1 MYEGLIYNIGSKMVG
16 YLGGGN
22 NLLDMV
28 KYWFWYDWIMLGVR
42 ILVSVSIVVITLD
55 FQNSLTLPLWIIIFW
70 EVVAF
75 SIPWVALLFNYKYY
89 LSTEILLYGGL
100 CIYLTSLFPE
110 ANKTFL
116 ISVFLI
122 AANSKHLSYYWT
134 APTTVFITTGILYA
148 VAPSNSY
155 WIMVTYY
162 GLAYVM
168 GFAFH
173 LLIVNH
179 KQNEAIR
186 KQNAVLEQYMSQIER
201 ITLAEERNR
210 LSNELH
216 DTVGHAYTSIIMGM
230 ETLRTEL
237 ATEMGIQRLDSLLE
251 MGRKSIEDV
260 RGYLHQ
266 MDSPCQSPSLIQSL
280 QNLGAEFQEHAQVN
294 VSFRTFGEEYQLSRQ
309 AKITFIRCLQE
320 SLTNAVRHGQGTE
333 IIVSLQF
340 EQQYTRL
347 EVQDNGKGNVE
358 WQEGFGMNAMKERA
372 MNLQGHLSVYTKPE
386 EGMLVTCTI
395 PRQTE
400 IKNGLIRLLIV
411 DDQPF
416 VRESLRTL
424 LDRYEDL
431 NVVGLAED
439 GNQAIDLCGRL
450 QPHVILMDLDMQ
462 HMDGIEATK
471 KIKQQWPHIRVL
483 IFTTFQDTE
492 QAVESLRNG
501 ADGFLLKSIET
512 LELANTIRLIHK
524 GGTLIDQGMSH
535 KIFEK
540 FDEKKETPQSKA
552 TAYELT
558 AREIEILQLVAKGLR
573 YTTIAS
579 RLYLSNGT
587 VRNYASTAYTKLGV
601 SNKEEAVQKALEI
614 GIIE

>member
-1 MYEGLIYNIGSKMVG
+1 M
-16 YLGGGN
+16 
-22 NLLDMV
+22 LDMV
-28 KYWFWYDWIMLGVR
+28 KYWFWYDWIMFGIRLLG
-42 ILVSVSIVVITLD
+42 SVSIILATLN
-55 FQNSLTLPLWIIIFW
+55 FQDGLTLPLWIIILW

-75 SIPWVALLFNYKYY
+75 SIPWAALLFNYKYY
-89 LSTEILLYGGL
+89 LFTEILLYGGL

-110 ANKTFL
+110 AYTSFL
-116 ISVFLI
+116 ISVFFI

-134 APTTVFITTGILYA
+134 APTTVFIITGIFYA

-162 GLAYVM
+162 GLVYVM

-179 KQNEAIR
+179 KQNEAIC
-186 KQNAVLEQYMSQIER
+186 KQNVVLEQYMSQIER
-201 ITLAEERNR
+201 ITLAEERSR
-210 LSNELH
+210 LSSELH
-216 DTVGHAYTSIIMGM
+216 DTVGHAYTSIILGM

-237 ATEMGIQRLDSLLE
+237 VTEMGIQRLDSLLE

-266 MDSPCQSPSLIQSL
+266 MESPCQSLSLIQSL
-280 QNLGAEFQEHAQVN
+280 QNLGAEFQEYARVN
-294 VSFRTFGEEYQLSRQ
+294 VSFRAFGEEYQLSRQ
-309 AKITFIRCLQE
+309 ARIAFIRCLQE
-320 SLTNAVRHGQGTE
+320 SLTNAVRHGQGNE
-333 IIVSLQF
+333 IIVSLHF

-358 WQEGFGMNAMKERA
+358 WQEGFGINAMKERA
-372 MNLQGHLSVYTKPE
+372 MNLQGQLSVYTKPD

-395 PRQTE
+395 PRQTK
-400 IKNGLIRLLIV
+400 IKDGLIRLLIV

-416 VRESLRTL
+416 VRESLSTL
-424 LDRYEDL
+424 LDKYEDL

-439 GNQAIDLCGRL
+439 GVQAIDLCGRV
-450 QPHVILMDLDMQ
+450 QPHVVLMDLDMQ
-462 HMDGIEATK
+462 HMDGVEATK

-492 QAVESLRNG
+492 QALDSLRNG
-501 ADGFLLKSIET
+501 ADGFLLKSVET
-512 LELANTIRLIHK
+512 LELANTIRLIHR

-540 FDEKKETPQSKA
+540 FDEQNETPQSKA

-587 VRNYASTAYTKLGV
+587 VRNYASAAYIKLGV
-601 SNKEEAVQKALEI
+601 RNKEEAVLKALEI

>member
-1 MYEGLIYNIGSKMVG
+1 M
-16 YLGGGN
+16 
-22 NLLDMV
+22 LDMV

-42 ILVSVSIVVITLD
+42 LLASVSIILATLN
-55 FQNSLTLPLWIIIFW
+55 FQDGLTLPLWSIILW
-70 EVVAF
+70 EIIAF

-89 LSTEILLYGGL
+89 LFTEILLYGGL
-100 CIYLTSLFPE
+100 CIYLTSLFPG
-110 ANKTFL
+110 AYNTFL

-134 APTTVFITTGILYA
+134 APITVFITTGIFYA

-155 WIMVTYY
+155 WVMVTYY
-162 GLAYVM
+162 GFAYVM

-179 KQNEAIR
+179 KQNESIR

-210 LSNELH
+210 LSSELH

-309 AKITFIRCLQE
+309 AKITFVRCLQE

-400 IKNGLIRLLIV
+400 IKDGLIRLLIV

-439 GNQAIDLCGRL
+439 GNEAIDLCGRL

-462 HMDGIEATK
+462 HMDGVEATK

-492 QAVESLRNG
+492 QALESLRNG

-540 FDEKKETPQSKA
+540 FDEQKETPESKA
-552 TAYELT
+552 AAYELT

>member
-1 MYEGLIYNIGSKMVG
+1 MVG
-16 YLGGGN
+16 YLGGD

-28 KYWFWYDWIMLGVR
+28 KYWVWYDWIMLGVR

-155 WIMVTYY
+155 WILVTYY

-210 LSNELH
+210 LSSELH

-439 GNQAIDLCGRL
+439 GNEAIDLCGRL

-540 FDEKKETPQSKA
+540 FDEQKETPQSKA

>member
-1 MYEGLIYNIGSKMVG
+1 M
-16 YLGGGN
+16 
-22 NLLDMV
+22 LDMV
-28 KYWFWYDWIMLGVR
+28 KYWVWYDWIMLGVR

-89 LSTEILLYGGL
+89 LFTEILLYGGL

-155 WIMVTYY
+155 WILVTYY

-294 VSFRTFGEEYQLSRQ
+294 VSFRAYGEEYELSRQ
-309 AKITFIRCLQE
+309 AKIAFIRCLQE

-372 MNLQGHLSVYTKPE
+372 MNLQGQLSVYTKPE

-400 IKNGLIRLLIV
+400 IKDGLIRLLIV

-439 GNQAIDLCGRL
+439 GNEAIDLCGRL

>member
-1 MYEGLIYNIGSKMVG
+1 M
-16 YLGGGN
+16 
-22 NLLDMV
+22 LDMV
-28 KYWFWYDWIMLGVR
+28 KYWFWYDWIMLGIR
-42 ILVSVSIVVITLD
+42 LLTSVSIILATLS
-55 FQNSLTLPLWIIIFW
+55 FQDGLTLPLWIIILW
-70 EVVAF
+70 EIIAF

-89 LSTEILLYGGL
+89 LFTEILLYGGQ

-110 ANKTFL
+110 AYNIFL

-122 AANSKHLSYYWT
+122 AVNSKHLSYYWT
-134 APTTVFITTGILYA
+134 APTTVFITTGIFYA

-155 WIMVTYY
+155 WAMVTYY
-162 GLAYVM
+162 GFAYVM

-173 LLIVNH
+173 LLIANH

-210 LSNELH
+210 LSSELH

-294 VSFRTFGEEYQLSRQ
+294 VSFRTFGEEYELSRQ
-309 AKITFIRCLQE
+309 AKIAFIRCLQE

-333 IIVSLQF
+333 ITVSLQF

-372 MNLQGHLSVYTKPE
+372 MNLQGQLSVYTKPD

-400 IKNGLIRLLIV
+400 IKDGLIRLLIV

-462 HMDGIEATK
+462 YMDGVEATK
-471 KIKQQWPHIRVL
+471 KIKQQWPHIRIL

-492 QAVESLRNG
+492 QALESLRNG

-512 LELANTIRLIHK
+512 LELANTIRLIHQ

-540 FDEKKETPQSKA
+540 FDEQKETPQSKA

-601 SNKEEAVQKALEI
+601 RNKEEAVQKALEI

>member
-1 MYEGLIYNIGSKMVG
+1 M
-16 YLGGGN
+16 
-22 NLLDMV
+22 LDMV

-42 ILVSVSIVVITLD
+42 LLASVSIILATLN
-55 FQNSLTLPLWIIIFW
+55 FQDGLTLPLWSIILW
-70 EVVAF
+70 EIIAF

-89 LSTEILLYGGL
+89 LFTEILLYGGL
-100 CIYLTSLFPE
+100 CIYLTSLFPG
-110 ANKTFL
+110 AYNTFL

-134 APTTVFITTGILYA
+134 APITVFITTGIFYA
-148 VAPSNSY
+148 VAASNSY
-155 WIMVTYY
+155 WVMVTYY
-162 GLAYVM
+162 GFAYVM

-179 KQNEAIR
+179 KQNESIR

-210 LSNELH
+210 LSSELH

-237 ATEMGIQRLDSLLE
+237 STEMGIQRLDSLLE

-309 AKITFIRCLQE
+309 AKIAFIRCLQE

-340 EQQYTRL
+340 DEQYTRL

-372 MNLQGHLSVYTKPE
+372 MNLQGQLSVYTKPE

-400 IKNGLIRLLIV
+400 IKDGLIRLLIV

-439 GNQAIDLCGRL
+439 GNEAIDLCGRL

-462 HMDGIEATK
+462 HMDGVEATK

-540 FDEKKETPQSKA
+540 FDEQKETPQSKA
-552 TAYELT
+552 AAYELT

>member
-1 MYEGLIYNIGSKMVG
+1 M
-16 YLGGGN
+16 
-22 NLLDMV
+22 LDIV

-42 ILVSVSIVVITLD
+42 ILISVSIAITTFD
-55 FQNSLTLPLWIIIFW
+55 FQDSITLPLWIIILW
-70 EVVAF
+70 EIIAF
-75 SIPWVALLFNYKYY
+75 SVPWVALLFNYKYY
-89 LSTEILLYGGL
+89 LFTDILLYGGL

-110 ANKTFL
+110 AYNTFL

-134 APTTVFITTGILYA
+134 APITVFITTGIFYA
-148 VAPSNSY
+148 LAPSNNY

-210 LSNELH
+210 LSSELH

-266 MDSPCQSPSLIQSL
+266 MDSRCQSPSLIQSL

-309 AKITFIRCLQE
+309 AKITFVRCLQE

-439 GNQAIDLCGRL
+439 GNEAIDLCGRL

-471 KIKQQWPHIRVL
+471 KIKQQWSHIRVL

-540 FDEKKETPQSKA
+540 FDEQKETPQSKA
-552 TAYELT
+552 AVYELT

-601 SNKEEAVQKALEI
+601 CNKEEAVQKALEI

>member
-1 MYEGLIYNIGSKMVG
+1 M
-16 YLGGGN
+16 
-22 NLLDMV
+22 LDMV

-42 ILVSVSIVVITLD
+42 LLASVSIILATLN
-55 FQNSLTLPLWIIIFW
+55 FQDGLTLPLWIIILW
-70 EVVAF
+70 EIIAF
-75 SIPWVALLFNYKYY
+75 SVPWVALLFNYKYY
-89 LSTEILLYGGL
+89 LFTEILLYGGL
-100 CIYLTSLFPE
+100 CIYLTSLFPG
-110 ANKTFL
+110 AYNTFL

-134 APTTVFITTGILYA
+134 APITVFITTGIFYA
-148 VAPSNSY
+148 VSPSNSY

-162 GLAYVM
+162 GFAYVM

-179 KQNEAIR
+179 KQNESIR

-210 LSNELH
+210 LSSELH

-266 MDSPCQSPSLIQSL
+266 MESPCQSPSLIQSL

-294 VSFRTFGEEYQLSRQ
+294 VSFRTYGEEYELSRQ
-309 AKITFIRCLQE
+309 AKIAFIRCLQE

-372 MNLQGHLSVYTKPE
+372 MNLQGQLSVYTKPD

-400 IKNGLIRLLIV
+400 IKDGLIRLLIV

-439 GNQAIDLCGRL
+439 GNEAIDLCGRL

-462 HMDGIEATK
+462 HMDGVEATK
-471 KIKQQWPHIRVL
+471 KIKQQWPHIRIL

-492 QAVESLRNG
+492 QALESLRNG

-540 FDEKKETPQSKA
+540 FDAPKETPQSKA

-601 SNKEEAVQKALEI
+601 RNKEEAVQKALEI

>member
-1 MYEGLIYNIGSKMVG
+1 M
-16 YLGGGN
+16 
-22 NLLDMV
+22 LDMV

-42 ILVSVSIVVITLD
+42 ILISVSIAITTFD
-55 FQNSLTLPLWIIIFW
+55 FQASLTLPLWIIIFW

-89 LSTEILLYGGL
+89 LFTEILLYGGL
-100 CIYLTSLFPE
+100 CIYLTSLFPG
-110 ANKTFL
+110 ANVTFL

-122 AANSKHLSYYWT
+122 AANSQHFSYYWT

-210 LSNELH
+210 LSSELH

-251 MGRKSIEDV
+251 MGRKSIEEV

-294 VSFRTFGEEYQLSRQ
+294 VSFRIFGEEYQLSRQ
-309 AKITFIRCLQE
+309 AKIAFIRCLQE

-400 IKNGLIRLLIV
+400 IKDGLIRLLIV

-450 QPHVILMDLDMQ
+450 HPHVILMDLDMQ
-462 HMDGIEATK
+462 HMDGVEATK

-492 QAVESLRNG
+492 QALESLRNG
-501 ADGFLLKSIET
+501 ADGFLLKSIVT

-540 FDEKKETPQSKA
+540 FDEQKETPQSKA

-601 SNKEEAVQKALEI
+601 RNKEEAVQKALEI

>member
-1 MYEGLIYNIGSKMVG
+1 M
-16 YLGGGN
+16 
-22 NLLDMV
+22 LDMV

-42 ILVSVSIVVITLD
+42 ILVSVSIVLITLD
-55 FQNSLTLPLWIIIFW
+55 FQDGLTLPLWIIIFW

-89 LSTEILLYGGL
+89 LFTEILLYGGL

-155 WIMVTYY
+155 WILVTYY

-210 LSNELH
+210 LSSELH

-266 MDSPCQSPSLIQSL
+266 MDSPCQSSSLIQSL

-294 VSFRTFGEEYQLSRQ
+294 VSFRTFGEEYQLSQQ
-309 AKITFIRCLQE
+309 AKIAFIRCLQE

-372 MNLQGHLSVYTKPE
+372 MNLQGQLSVYTKPE

-400 IKNGLIRLLIV
+400 IKDGLIRLLIV

-462 HMDGIEATK
+462 HMDGVEATK

-492 QAVESLRNG
+492 QALESFRNG

-540 FDEKKETPQSKA
+540 FDEQKETPQSKA

-601 SNKEEAVQKALEI
+601 NNKEEAVQKALEI
-614 GIIE
+614 GIIRPLR

>member
-1 MYEGLIYNIGSKMVG
+1 
-16 YLGGGN
+16 
-22 NLLDMV
+22 MV
-28 KYWFWYDWIMLGVR
+28 KYWFWYDWIMLGIR
-42 ILVSVSIVVITLD
+42 LLVSVSTLLATLN
-55 FQNSLTLPLWIIIFW
+55 FQDGLTLPLWIIIIW
-70 EVVAF
+70 EIIAF

-89 LSTEILLYGGL
+89 LFTEILLYGGL
-100 CIYLTSLFPE
+100 CIFLTSLFPE
-110 ANKTFL
+110 AYNIFL

-134 APTTVFITTGILYA
+134 APTTVFITTGIFYA

-155 WIMVTYY
+155 WVMVTYY
-162 GLAYVM
+162 GFAYVM

-210 LSNELH
+210 LSGELH

-309 AKITFIRCLQE
+309 AKIAFVRCLQE

-372 MNLQGHLSVYTKPE
+372 MNLQGQLSVYTKPE

-400 IKNGLIRLLIV
+400 IKDGLIRLLIV

-462 HMDGIEATK
+462 HMDGVEATK

-492 QAVESLRNG
+492 QALESLRNG

-540 FDEKKETPQSKA
+540 FDEQIETPQSKA

-601 SNKEEAVQKALEI
+601 RNKEEAVQKALEI

>member
-1 MYEGLIYNIGSKMVG
+1 
-16 YLGGGN
+16 
-22 NLLDMV
+22 MV
-28 KYWFWYDWIMLGVR
+28 KYWFWYDWIMLGIR
-42 ILVSVSIVVITLD
+42 LLVSVSTILATLN
-55 FQNSLTLPLWIIIFW
+55 FQDGLTLPLWIIILW
-70 EVVAF
+70 EIIAF

-89 LSTEILLYGGL
+89 LFTEILLYGGL

-110 ANKTFL
+110 AYNIFL

-122 AANSKHLSYYWT
+122 AANSRHLSYYWT
-134 APTTVFITTGILYA
+134 APTTVFVITGIFYA

-162 GLAYVM
+162 GFAYVM

-173 LLIVNH
+173 LLIINH
-179 KQNEAIR
+179 KQNEVIR

-210 LSNELH
+210 LSSELH

-230 ETLRTEL
+230 ETLRTDL
-237 ATEMGIQRLDSLLE
+237 ATEMGVQRLDSLLE

-266 MDSPCQSPSLIQSL
+266 MDPQCQSPSLIQSL
-280 QNLGAEFQEHAQVN
+280 QNLGAEFQEHAQVD
-294 VSFRTFGEEYQLSRQ
+294 VSFRTFGDEYQLSRQ
-309 AKITFIRCLQE
+309 AKIAFIRCLQE

-347 EVQDNGKGNVE
+347 EVQDNGRGNVE
-358 WQEGFGMNAMKERA
+358 WQEGFGMNTMKERA
-372 MNLQGHLSVYTKPE
+372 MNLQGQLSVYTKPE

-400 IKNGLIRLLIV
+400 IKDGLIRLLIV

-416 VRESLRTL
+416 VRESLSTL
-424 LDRYEDL
+424 LDRYEDI

-439 GNQAIDLCGRL
+439 GDQAIDLCGRL
-450 QPHVILMDLDMQ
+450 QPHVVLMDLDMQ
-462 HMDGIEATK
+462 QMDGVEATK

-483 IFTTFQDTE
+483 IFTTFQDTK
-492 QAVESLRNG
+492 QALDSLRNG

-512 LELANTIRLIHK
+512 LELANTIRLIHS

-535 KIFEK
+535 KIFEQ
-540 FDEKKETPQSKA
+540 FDEQNETPQSKA

-573 YTTIAS
+573 YNTIAS

-587 VRNYASTAYTKLGV
+587 VRNYASSAYTKLGV
-601 SNKEEAVQKALEI
+601 RNKEEAVQKALEI

>member
-1 MYEGLIYNIGSKMVG
+1 
-16 YLGGGN
+16 
-22 NLLDMV
+22 MV

-42 ILVSVSIVVITLD
+42 ILVSVSIAITTFD
-55 FQNSLTLPLWIIIFW
+55 FQDSLTLPLWIVIFW

-89 LSTEILLYGGL
+89 LFTEILLYGGL

-110 ANKTFL
+110 ANVTFL
-116 ISVFLI
+116 ISAFLI

-155 WIMVTYY
+155 WILVTYY

-210 LSNELH
+210 LSSELH

-230 ETLRTEL
+230 ETLRTEI

-266 MDSPCQSPSLIQSL
+266 MESPCQSPSLIQSL

-294 VSFRTFGEEYQLSRQ
+294 VSFRTFGEEYELSRQ
-309 AKITFIRCLQE
+309 AKIAFIRCLQE

-358 WQEGFGMNAMKERA
+358 WQEGFGLNAMKERA
-372 MNLQGHLSVYTKPE
+372 MNLQGQLSVYTKPD

-400 IKNGLIRLLIV
+400 IKDGLIRLLIV

-439 GNQAIDLCGRL
+439 GNEAIDLCGRL

-462 HMDGIEATK
+462 HMDGVEATK
-471 KIKQQWPHIRVL
+471 KIKQQWPHIRIL

-492 QAVESLRNG
+492 QALESLRNG

-540 FDEKKETPQSKA
+540 FDEQKETPQSKA

-601 SNKEEAVQKALEI
+601 RNKEEAVQKALEI

>member
-1 MYEGLIYNIGSKMVG
+1 M
-16 YLGGGN
+16 
-22 NLLDMV
+22 LDMV

-42 ILVSVSIVVITLD
+42 ILVSVSIAITTLD
-55 FQNSLTLPLWIIIFW
+55 FQDSLTLPLWIIILW
-70 EVVAF
+70 EIIAF
-75 SIPWVALLFNYKYY
+75 SVPWVALLFNYKYY
-89 LSTEILLYGGL
+89 LFTEILLYGGL
-100 CIYLTSLFPE
+100 CIYLTSLFPG
-110 ANKTFL
+110 ANVTFL
-116 ISVFLI
+116 ISAFLI
-122 AANSKHLSYYWT
+122 AANSQHLSYYWT
-134 APTTVFITTGILYA
+134 APTTVFITTGIFYA

-210 LSNELH
+210 LSSELH

-266 MDSPCQSPSLIQSL
+266 MDSPCQSSSLIQSL

-309 AKITFIRCLQE
+309 AKITFVRCLQE

-340 EQQYTRL
+340 DEQYTRL

-400 IKNGLIRLLIV
+400 IKDGLIRLLIV

-431 NVVGLAED
+431 HVVGLAED

-492 QAVESLRNG
+492 QALESLRNG

-540 FDEKKETPQSKA
+540 FDEPKETPQSKA

-579 RLYLSNGT
+579 RLYLSSGT

-601 SNKEEAVQKALEI
+601 RNKEEAVQKALEI

>member
-1 MYEGLIYNIGSKMVG
+1 M
-16 YLGGGN
+16 
-22 NLLDMV
+22 LDMV
-28 KYWFWYDWIMLGVR
+28 KYWVWYDWIMLGVR
-42 ILVSVSIVVITLD
+42 ILVSVSIAITTFD
-55 FQNSLTLPLWIIIFW
+55 FQASLTLPLWIIIFW

-89 LSTEILLYGGL
+89 LFTEILLYGGL
-100 CIYLTSLFPE
+100 CIYLTSLFPG
-110 ANKTFL
+110 ANVTFL

-122 AANSKHLSYYWT
+122 AANSQHFSYYWT

-210 LSNELH
+210 LSSELH

-237 ATEMGIQRLDSLLE
+237 ATEIGIQRLDSLLE

-294 VSFRTFGEEYQLSRQ
+294 VSFRIFGEEYQLSRQ
-309 AKITFIRCLQE
+309 AKIAFIRCLQE

-400 IKNGLIRLLIV
+400 IKDGLIRLLIV

-462 HMDGIEATK
+462 HMDGVEATK

-492 QAVESLRNG
+492 QALESLRNG

-540 FDEKKETPQSKA
+540 FDEQKETPQSKA

-601 SNKEEAVQKALEI
+601 RNKEEAVQKALEI

>member
-1 MYEGLIYNIGSKMVG
+1 
-16 YLGGGN
+16 
-22 NLLDMV
+22 MV

-42 ILVSVSIVVITLD
+42 LLASVSIILATLN
-55 FQNSLTLPLWIIIFW
+55 FQDGLTLPLWIIILW
-70 EVVAF
+70 EIIAF
-75 SIPWVALLFNYKYY
+75 SVPWVALLFNYKYY
-89 LSTEILLYGGL
+89 LFTEILLYGGL
-100 CIYLTSLFPE
+100 CIYLTSLFPG
-110 ANKTFL
+110 AYNTFL

-134 APTTVFITTGILYA
+134 APITVFATTGIFYA
-148 VAPSNSY
+148 VSPSNSY

-162 GLAYVM
+162 GFAYVM

-179 KQNEAIR
+179 KQNESIR

-210 LSNELH
+210 LSSELH

-266 MDSPCQSPSLIQSL
+266 MESPCQSPSLIQSL

-294 VSFRTFGEEYQLSRQ
+294 VSFRAYGEEYELSRQ
-309 AKITFIRCLQE
+309 AKIAFIRCLQE

-358 WQEGFGMNAMKERA
+358 WQEGFGLNAMKERA
-372 MNLQGHLSVYTKPE
+372 MNLQGQLSVYTKPD

-400 IKNGLIRLLIV
+400 IKDGLIRLLIV

-439 GNQAIDLCGRL
+439 GNEAIDLCGRL

-462 HMDGIEATK
+462 HMDGVEATK
-471 KIKQQWPHIRVL
+471 KIKQQWPHIRIL

-492 QAVESLRNG
+492 QALESLRNG

-540 FDEKKETPQSKA
+540 FDAQKETPQSKA

-601 SNKEEAVQKALEI
+601 RNKEEAVQKALEI

>member
-1 MYEGLIYNIGSKMVG
+1 
-16 YLGGGN
+16 
-22 NLLDMV
+22 
-28 KYWFWYDWIMLGVR
+28 MLGVR
-42 ILVSVSIVVITLD
+42 ILISVSIAITTFD
-55 FQNSLTLPLWIIIFW
+55 FQDSITLPLWIIILW
-70 EVVAF
+70 EIIAF
-75 SIPWVALLFNYKYY
+75 SVPWVALLFNYKYY
-89 LSTEILLYGGL
+89 LFTDILLYGGL

-110 ANKTFL
+110 AYNTFL

-134 APTTVFITTGILYA
+134 APITVFITTGIFYA
-148 VAPSNSY
+148 LAPSNNY

-210 LSNELH
+210 LSSELH

-309 AKITFIRCLQE
+309 AKITFVRCLQE

-439 GNQAIDLCGRL
+439 GNEAIDLCGRL
-450 QPHVILMDLDMQ
+450 HPHVILMDLDMQ

-540 FDEKKETPQSKA
+540 FDEQKETPQSKA
-552 TAYELT
+552 AVYELT

-601 SNKEEAVQKALEI
+601 CNKEEAVQKALEI

>member
-1 MYEGLIYNIGSKMVG
+1 
-16 YLGGGN
+16 
-22 NLLDMV
+22 MV

-42 ILVSVSIVVITLD
+42 ILVSVSIAITTFD
-55 FQNSLTLPLWIIIFW
+55 FQASLTLPLWIIIFW

-89 LSTEILLYGGL
+89 LFTEILLYGGL
-100 CIYLTSLFPE
+100 CIYLTSLFPG
-110 ANKTFL
+110 ANVTFL

-122 AANSKHLSYYWT
+122 AANSQHFSYYWT

-186 KQNAVLEQYMSQIER
+186 KQNTVLEQYMSQIER

-210 LSNELH
+210 LSSELH

-237 ATEMGIQRLDSLLE
+237 ATEIGIQRLDSLLE

-294 VSFRTFGEEYQLSRQ
+294 VSFRIFGEEYQLSRQ
-309 AKITFIRCLQE
+309 AKIAFIRCLQE

-400 IKNGLIRLLIV
+400 IKDGLIRLLIV

-462 HMDGIEATK
+462 HMDGVEATK

-492 QAVESLRNG
+492 QALESLRNG

-540 FDEKKETPQSKA
+540 FDEQKETPQSKA

-579 RLYLSNGT
+579 RLYLSSGT

-601 SNKEEAVQKALEI
+601 RNKEEAVQKALEI

>member
-1 MYEGLIYNIGSKMVG
+1 
-16 YLGGGN
+16 
-22 NLLDMV
+22 MV

-42 ILVSVSIVVITLD
+42 LLASVSIILATLN
-55 FQNSLTLPLWIIIFW
+55 FQDGLTLPLWSIILW
-70 EVVAF
+70 EIIAF

-89 LSTEILLYGGL
+89 LFTEILLYGGL
-100 CIYLTSLFPE
+100 CIYLTSLFPG
-110 ANKTFL
+110 AYNTFL

-134 APTTVFITTGILYA
+134 APITVFITTGIFYA
-148 VAPSNSY
+148 VAASNSY
-155 WIMVTYY
+155 WVMVTYY
-162 GLAYVM
+162 GFAYVM

-179 KQNEAIR
+179 KQNESIR

-210 LSNELH
+210 LSSELH

-237 ATEMGIQRLDSLLE
+237 STEMGIQRLDSLLE

-280 QNLGAEFQEHAQVN
+280 QNLGAEFQEHTQVN

-309 AKITFIRCLQE
+309 AKIAFIRCLQE

-340 EQQYTRL
+340 DEQYTRL

-372 MNLQGHLSVYTKPE
+372 MNLQGQLSVYTKPE

-400 IKNGLIRLLIV
+400 IKDGLIRLLIV

-439 GNQAIDLCGRL
+439 GNEAIDLCGRL
-450 QPHVILMDLDMQ
+450 QPHVILMDLGMQ
-462 HMDGIEATK
+462 HMDGVEATK

-540 FDEKKETPQSKA
+540 FDEQKETPQSKA

>member
-1 MYEGLIYNIGSKMVG
+1 
-16 YLGGGN
+16 
-22 NLLDMV
+22 MV
-28 KYWFWYDWIMLGVR
+28 KYWFWYDWIMLGIR
-42 ILVSVSIVVITLD
+42 LLVSVSTILATLN
-55 FQNSLTLPLWIIIFW
+55 FQDGLTLPLWIIILW
-70 EVVAF
+70 EIIAF

-89 LSTEILLYGGL
+89 LFTEILLYGGL

-110 ANKTFL
+110 AYNIFL

-122 AANSKHLSYYWT
+122 AANSRHLSYYWT
-134 APTTVFITTGILYA
+134 APTTVFVITGIFYA

-162 GLAYVM
+162 GFAYVM

-173 LLIVNH
+173 LLIINH
-179 KQNEAIR
+179 KQNEVIR

-210 LSNELH
+210 LSSELH

-230 ETLRTEL
+230 ETLRTDL
-237 ATEMGIQRLDSLLE
+237 ATEMGVQRLDSLLE

-266 MDSPCQSPSLIQSL
+266 MDPQCQSPSLIQSL
-280 QNLGAEFQEHAQVN
+280 QNLGAEFQEHAQVD

-309 AKITFIRCLQE
+309 AKIAFIRCLQE

-347 EVQDNGKGNVE
+347 EVQDNGRGNVE
-358 WQEGFGMNAMKERA
+358 WQEGFGMNTMKERA
-372 MNLQGHLSVYTKPE
+372 MNLQGQLSVYTKPE

-400 IKNGLIRLLIV
+400 IKDGLIRLLIV

-416 VRESLRTL
+416 VRESLSTL
-424 LDRYEDL
+424 LDRYEDI

-439 GNQAIDLCGRL
+439 GDQAIDLCGRL
-450 QPHVILMDLDMQ
+450 QPHVVLMDLDMQ
-462 HMDGIEATK
+462 QMDGVEATK

-483 IFTTFQDTE
+483 IFTTFQDTK
-492 QAVESLRNG
+492 QALDSLRNG

-512 LELANTIRLIHK
+512 LELANTIRLIHS

-535 KIFEK
+535 KIFEQ
-540 FDEKKETPQSKA
+540 FDEQNETPQSKA

-573 YTTIAS
+573 YNTIAS

-587 VRNYASTAYTKLGV
+587 VRNYASSAYTKLGV
-601 SNKEEAVQKALEI
+601 RNKEEAVQKALEI

>member
-1 MYEGLIYNIGSKMVG
+1 M
-16 YLGGGN
+16 
-22 NLLDMV
+22 LDMV

-42 ILVSVSIVVITLD
+42 ILVSVSIAITTLD
-55 FQNSLTLPLWIIIFW
+55 FQDSLTLPIWIIILW
-70 EVVAF
+70 EIIAF
-75 SIPWVALLFNYKYY
+75 SVPWVALLFNYKYY
-89 LSTEILLYGGL
+89 LFTEILLYGGL
-100 CIYLTSLFPE
+100 CIYLTSLFPG
-110 ANKTFL
+110 ANVTFL

-122 AANSKHLSYYWT
+122 AANSQHLSYYWT
-134 APTTVFITTGILYA
+134 APTTVFITTGIFYA

-155 WIMVTYY
+155 WIMVTNY

-210 LSNELH
+210 LSSELH

-237 ATEMGIQRLDSLLE
+237 ATETGIQRLDSLLE

-280 QNLGAEFQEHAQVN
+280 QNLGAKFQEHAQVN
-294 VSFRTFGEEYQLSRQ
+294 VSFRAYGEEYELSRQ
-309 AKITFIRCLQE
+309 AKIAFIRCLQE

-333 IIVSLQF
+333 IIVTLQF

-372 MNLQGHLSVYTKPE
+372 MNLQGQLSVYTKPD

-395 PRQTE
+395 PQQTE
-400 IKNGLIRLLIV
+400 IKDGLIRLLIV

-431 NVVGLAED
+431 NVIGLAED
-439 GNQAIDLCGRL
+439 GNEAIDLCGRL

-462 HMDGIEATK
+462 HMDGVEATK
-471 KIKQQWPHIRVL
+471 KIKQQWPHIRIL

-492 QAVESLRNG
+492 QALESLRNG

-540 FDEKKETPQSKA
+540 FDEQKETPQSKA

-601 SNKEEAVQKALEI
+601 RNKEEAVQKALEI

>member
-1 MYEGLIYNIGSKMVG
+1 M
-16 YLGGGN
+16 
-22 NLLDMV
+22 LDMV
-28 KYWFWYDWIMLGVR
+28 KYWFWYDWIMLGIR
-42 ILVSVSIVVITLD
+42 LLTSVSIILATLS
-55 FQNSLTLPLWIIIFW
+55 FQDGLTLPLWIIILW
-70 EVVAF
+70 EIIAF

-89 LSTEILLYGGL
+89 LFTEILLYGGQ

-110 ANKTFL
+110 AYNIFL

-122 AANSKHLSYYWT
+122 AVNSKHLSYYWT
-134 APTTVFITTGILYA
+134 APTTVFITTGIFYA

-155 WIMVTYY
+155 WAMVTYY
-162 GLAYVM
+162 GFAYVM

-173 LLIVNH
+173 LLIANH

-210 LSNELH
+210 LSSELH

-309 AKITFIRCLQE
+309 TKIAFVRCLQE

-340 EQQYTRL
+340 DEQYTRL

-400 IKNGLIRLLIV
+400 IKDGLIRLLIV

-462 HMDGIEATK
+462 HMDGVEATK
-471 KIKQQWPHIRVL
+471 KIKQQWPHIRIL

-492 QAVESLRNG
+492 QALESLRNG

-540 FDEKKETPQSKA
+540 FDEQKETPQSKA

-601 SNKEEAVQKALEI
+601 RNKEEAVQKALEI

>member
-1 MYEGLIYNIGSKMVG
+1 
-16 YLGGGN
+16 
-22 NLLDMV
+22 MV
-28 KYWFWYDWIMLGVR
+28 KYWFWYDWIMLGIR
-42 ILVSVSIVVITLD
+42 LLVSVSTILATLN
-55 FQNSLTLPLWIIIFW
+55 FQDGLTLPLWIIILW
-70 EVVAF
+70 EIIAF

-89 LSTEILLYGGL
+89 LFTEILLYGGL

-110 ANKTFL
+110 AYNIFL

-134 APTTVFITTGILYA
+134 APTTVFVITGIFYA

-162 GLAYVM
+162 GFAYVM

-173 LLIVNH
+173 LLIINH
-179 KQNEAIR
+179 KQNEVIR

-210 LSNELH
+210 LSSELH

-230 ETLRTEL
+230 ETLRTDL
-237 ATEMGIQRLDSLLE
+237 ATEMGVQRLDSLLE

-266 MDSPCQSPSLIQSL
+266 MDPQCQSPSLIQSL
-280 QNLGAEFQEHAQVN
+280 QNLGAEFQEHAQVD
-294 VSFRTFGEEYQLSRQ
+294 VSFRTFGDEYQLSRQ
-309 AKITFIRCLQE
+309 AKIAFIRCLQE

-358 WQEGFGMNAMKERA
+358 WQEGFGMNTMKERA
-372 MNLQGHLSVYTKPE
+372 MNLQGQLSVYTKPE

-400 IKNGLIRLLIV
+400 IKDGLIRLLIV

-416 VRESLRTL
+416 VRESLSTL
-424 LDRYEDL
+424 LDRYEDI

-439 GNQAIDLCGRL
+439 GDQAIDLCGRL
-450 QPHVILMDLDMQ
+450 QPHVVLMDLDMQ
-462 HMDGIEATK
+462 QMDGVEATK

-483 IFTTFQDTE
+483 IFTTFQDTK
-492 QAVESLRNG
+492 QALDSLRNG

-512 LELANTIRLIHK
+512 LELANTIRLIHG

-535 KIFEK
+535 KIFEQ
-540 FDEKKETPQSKA
+540 FDEQNETPQSKA

-573 YTTIAS
+573 YNTIAS

-587 VRNYASTAYTKLGV
+587 VRNYASSAYTKLGV
-601 SNKEEAVQKALEI
+601 RNKEEAVQKALEI

>member
-1 MYEGLIYNIGSKMVG
+1 M
-16 YLGGGN
+16 
-22 NLLDMV
+22 LDMV

-42 ILVSVSIVVITLD
+42 LLASVSIILATLN
-55 FQNSLTLPLWIIIFW
+55 FQDGLTLPLWIIILW
-70 EVVAF
+70 EIIAF

-89 LSTEILLYGGL
+89 LFTEILLYGGI

-110 ANKTFL
+110 AYNTFL

-134 APTTVFITTGILYA
+134 APITVFITTGIFCA
-148 VAPSNSY
+148 IAPSNSY

-162 GLAYVM
+162 GFAYVM

-179 KQNEAIR
+179 KQNESIR

-210 LSNELH
+210 LSSELH

-266 MDSPCQSPSLIQSL
+266 MESPCQSPSLIQSL

-294 VSFRTFGEEYQLSRQ
+294 VSFRTYGEEYELSRQ
-309 AKITFIRCLQE
+309 TKIAFIRCLQE

-358 WQEGFGMNAMKERA
+358 WQEGFGMNTMKERA
-372 MNLQGHLSVYTKPE
+372 MNLQGQLSVYTKPD

-400 IKNGLIRLLIV
+400 IKDGLIRLLIV

-439 GNQAIDLCGRL
+439 GNEAIDLCGRL

-462 HMDGIEATK
+462 HMDGVEATK
-471 KIKQQWPHIRVL
+471 KIKQQWPHIRIL

-492 QAVESLRNG
+492 QALESLRNG

-540 FDEKKETPQSKA
+540 FDAPKETPQSKA

-601 SNKEEAVQKALEI
+601 RNKEEAVQKALEI

>member
-1 MYEGLIYNIGSKMVG
+1 
-16 YLGGGN
+16 
-22 NLLDMV
+22 MV
-28 KYWFWYDWIMLGVR
+28 KYWFWYDWIMLGIR
-42 ILVSVSIVVITLD
+42 LLTSVSIILATLS
-55 FQNSLTLPLWIIIFW
+55 FQDGLTLPLWIIILW
-70 EVVAF
+70 EIIAF

-89 LSTEILLYGGL
+89 LFAEILLYGGQ

-110 ANKTFL
+110 AYNIFL

-122 AANSKHLSYYWT
+122 AVNSKHLSYYWT
-134 APTTVFITTGILYA
+134 APTTVFITTGIFYA

-155 WIMVTYY
+155 WAMVTYY
-162 GLAYVM
+162 GFAYVM

-173 LLIVNH
+173 LLIANH

-210 LSNELH
+210 LSSELH

-294 VSFRTFGEEYQLSRQ
+294 VSFRTFGEEYELSRQ
-309 AKITFIRCLQE
+309 AKIAFIRCLQE

-333 IIVSLQF
+333 ITVSLQF

-372 MNLQGHLSVYTKPE
+372 MNLQGQLSVYTKPD

-400 IKNGLIRLLIV
+400 IKDGLIRLLIV

-462 HMDGIEATK
+462 HMDGVEATK
-471 KIKQQWPHIRVL
+471 KIKQQWPHIRIL

-492 QAVESLRNG
+492 QALESLRNG

-540 FDEKKETPQSKA
+540 FDEQKETPQSKA

-601 SNKEEAVQKALEI
+601 RNKEEAVQKALEI

>member
-1 MYEGLIYNIGSKMVG
+1 M
-16 YLGGGN
+16 
-22 NLLDMV
+22 LDMV
-28 KYWFWYDWIMLGVR
+28 KYWFWYDWIMLGIR
-42 ILVSVSIVVITLD
+42 LLTSVSIILATLN
-55 FQNSLTLPLWIIIFW
+55 FQDGLTLPLWIIILW
-70 EVVAF
+70 EIIAF
-75 SIPWVALLFNYKYY
+75 SVPWVALLFNYKYY
-89 LSTEILLYGGL
+89 LFTEILLYGGQ

-110 ANKTFL
+110 AYNIFL

-134 APTTVFITTGILYA
+134 APITVFITTGIFYA

-155 WIMVTYY
+155 WVMVTYY
-162 GLAYVM
+162 GFAYVM

-179 KQNEAIR
+179 KQNESIR

-210 LSNELH
+210 LSSELH

-294 VSFRTFGEEYQLSRQ
+294 VSFRAYGEEYELSRQ
-309 AKITFIRCLQE
+309 AKIAFIRCLQE

-372 MNLQGHLSVYTKPE
+372 MNLQGQLSVYTKPE

-400 IKNGLIRLLIV
+400 IKDGLIRLLIV

-439 GNQAIDLCGRL
+439 GNEAIDLCGRL

-462 HMDGIEATK
+462 HMDGVEATK

-492 QAVESLRNG
+492 QALESLRNG

-540 FDEKKETPQSKA
+540 FDEQKETPQSKA
-552 TAYELT
+552 AAYELT

-601 SNKEEAVQKALEI
+601 RNKEEAVQRALEI

>member
-1 MYEGLIYNIGSKMVG
+1 M
-16 YLGGGN
+16 
-22 NLLDMV
+22 LDMV

-42 ILVSVSIVVITLD
+42 LLASVSIILATLN
-55 FQNSLTLPLWIIIFW
+55 FQDGLTLPLWIIILW
-70 EVVAF
+70 EIIAF

-89 LSTEILLYGGL
+89 LFTEILLYGGI

-110 ANKTFL
+110 AYNTFL

-134 APTTVFITTGILYA
+134 APITVFITTGIFYA
-148 VAPSNSY
+148 IAPSNSY

-162 GLAYVM
+162 GFAYVM

-179 KQNEAIR
+179 KQNESIR

-210 LSNELH
+210 LSSELH

-266 MDSPCQSPSLIQSL
+266 MESPCQSPSLIQSL

-294 VSFRTFGEEYQLSRQ
+294 VSFRTYGEEYELSRQ
-309 AKITFIRCLQE
+309 TKIAFIRCLQE

-358 WQEGFGMNAMKERA
+358 WQEGFGMNTMKERA
-372 MNLQGHLSVYTKPE
+372 MNLQGQLSVYTKPD

-400 IKNGLIRLLIV
+400 IKDGLIRLLIV

-439 GNQAIDLCGRL
+439 GNEAIDLCGRL

-462 HMDGIEATK
+462 HMDGVEATK
-471 KIKQQWPHIRVL
+471 KIKQQWPHIRIL

-492 QAVESLRNG
+492 QALESLRNG

-540 FDEKKETPQSKA
+540 FDAPKETPQSKA

-601 SNKEEAVQKALEI
+601 RNKEEAVQKALEI

>member
-1 MYEGLIYNIGSKMVG
+1 M
-16 YLGGGN
+16 
-22 NLLDMV
+22 LDMV

-42 ILVSVSIVVITLD
+42 ILVSVSIAITTLD
-55 FQNSLTLPLWIIIFW
+55 FQDSLTLPIWIIILW
-70 EVVAF
+70 EIIAF
-75 SIPWVALLFNYKYY
+75 SVPWVALLFNYKYY
-89 LSTEILLYGGL
+89 LFTEILLYGGL
-100 CIYLTSLFPE
+100 CIYLTSLFPG
-110 ANKTFL
+110 ANVTFL

-122 AANSKHLSYYWT
+122 AANSQHLSYYWT
-134 APTTVFITTGILYA
+134 APTTVFITTGIFYA

-155 WIMVTYY
+155 WIMVTNY

-210 LSNELH
+210 LSSELH

-266 MDSPCQSPSLIQSL
+266 MDSSCQSSSLIQSL

-309 AKITFIRCLQE
+309 AKIAFIRCLQE

-333 IIVSLQF
+333 IIVTLQF

-372 MNLQGHLSVYTKPE
+372 MNLQGQLSVYTKPD

-400 IKNGLIRLLIV
+400 IKDGLIRLLIV

-431 NVVGLAED
+431 NVIGLAED
-439 GNQAIDLCGRL
+439 GNEAIDLCGRL

-462 HMDGIEATK
+462 HMDGVEATK
-471 KIKQQWPHIRVL
+471 KIKQQWPHIRIL

-492 QAVESLRNG
+492 QALESLRNG

-540 FDEKKETPQSKA
+540 FDEQKETPQSKA

-601 SNKEEAVQKALEI
+601 RNKEEAVQKALEI

>member
-1 MYEGLIYNIGSKMVG
+1 
-16 YLGGGN
+16 
-22 NLLDMV
+22 
-28 KYWFWYDWIMLGVR
+28 
-42 ILVSVSIVVITLD
+42 
-55 FQNSLTLPLWIIIFW
+55 
-70 EVVAF
+70 
-75 SIPWVALLFNYKYY
+75 
-89 LSTEILLYGGL
+89 
-100 CIYLTSLFPE
+100 
-110 ANKTFL
+110 
-116 ISVFLI
+116 
-122 AANSKHLSYYWT
+122 
-134 APTTVFITTGILYA
+134 
-148 VAPSNSY
+148 
-155 WIMVTYY
+155 
-162 GLAYVM
+162 
-168 GFAFH
+168 
-173 LLIVNH
+173 
-179 KQNEAIR
+179 
-186 KQNAVLEQYMSQIER
+186 
-201 ITLAEERNR
+201 
-210 LSNELH
+210 
-216 DTVGHAYTSIIMGM
+216 
-230 ETLRTEL
+230 
-237 ATEMGIQRLDSLLE
+237 
-251 MGRKSIEDV
+251 IEDV

-573 YTTIAS
+573 YTNIAS

>member
-1 MYEGLIYNIGSKMVG
+1 MF
-16 YLGGGN
+16 
-22 NLLDMV
+22 DMV
-28 KYWFWYDWIMLGVR
+28 KYWFWYDWIMLGIR
-42 ILVSVSIVVITLD
+42 LLVSVSTILATLN
-55 FQNSLTLPLWIIIFW
+55 FQDGLTLPLWIIILW
-70 EVVAF
+70 EIIAF

-89 LSTEILLYGGL
+89 LFTEILLYGGI

-110 ANKTFL
+110 AYNIFL

-134 APTTVFITTGILYA
+134 APTSVFVITGIFYA

-162 GLAYVM
+162 GFAYVM

-173 LLIVNH
+173 LLIINH
-179 KQNEAIR
+179 KQNEVIR

-210 LSNELH
+210 LSSELH

-230 ETLRTEL
+230 ETLRTDL
-237 ATEMGIQRLDSLLE
+237 ATEMGVQRLDSLLE
-251 MGRKSIEDV
+251 MGHKSIEDV

-266 MDSPCQSPSLIQSL
+266 MDPQCQSPSLIQSL
-280 QNLGAEFQEHAQVN
+280 QNLGAEFQEHAQVD
-294 VSFRTFGEEYQLSRQ
+294 VSFRTFGDEYQLSRQ
-309 AKITFIRCLQE
+309 AKIAFIRCLQE

-358 WQEGFGMNAMKERA
+358 WQEGFGMNTMKERA
-372 MNLQGHLSVYTKPE
+372 MNLQGQLSVYTKPE

-400 IKNGLIRLLIV
+400 IKDGLIRLLIV

-416 VRESLRTL
+416 VRESLSTL
-424 LDRYEDL
+424 LDRYEDIH
-431 NVVGLAED
+431 VVGLAED
-439 GNQAIDLCGRL
+439 GDQAIDLCGRL
-450 QPHVILMDLDMQ
+450 QPHVVLMDLDMQ
-462 HMDGIEATK
+462 QMDGVEATK

-483 IFTTFQDTE
+483 IFTTFQDTK
-492 QAVESLRNG
+492 QALDSLRNG

-512 LELANTIRLIHK
+512 LELANTIRLIHG
-524 GGTLIDQGMSH
+524 GGTLIDQDMSH
-535 KIFEK
+535 KIFK
-540 FDEKKETPQSKA
+540 QFDEQNETPQSKA

-573 YTTIAS
+573 YNTIAS

-587 VRNYASTAYTKLGV
+587 VRNYASSAYTKLGV
-601 SNKEEAVQKALEI
+601 RNKEEAVQKALEI

>member
-1 MYEGLIYNIGSKMVG
+1 M
-16 YLGGGN
+16 
-22 NLLDMV
+22 LDMV

-42 ILVSVSIVVITLD
+42 LLASVSIILATLN
-55 FQNSLTLPLWIIIFW
+55 FQDGLTLPLWIIILW
-70 EVVAF
+70 EIIAF
-75 SIPWVALLFNYKYY
+75 SVPWVALLFNYKYY
-89 LSTEILLYGGL
+89 LFTEILLYGGL

-110 ANKTFL
+110 AYNTFL

-134 APTTVFITTGILYA
+134 APITVFITTGIFYA

-162 GLAYVM
+162 GFAYVM

-179 KQNEAIR
+179 KQNESIR

-210 LSNELH
+210 LSSELH

-266 MDSPCQSPSLIQSL
+266 MESPCQSPSLIQSL

-294 VSFRTFGEEYQLSRQ
+294 VSFRTYGEEYELSRQ
-309 AKITFIRCLQE
+309 TKIAFIRCLQE

-358 WQEGFGMNAMKERA
+358 WQEGFGMNTMKERA
-372 MNLQGHLSVYTKPE
+372 MNLQGQLSVYTKPD

-400 IKNGLIRLLIV
+400 IKDGLIRLLIV

-439 GNQAIDLCGRL
+439 GNEAIDLCGRL

-462 HMDGIEATK
+462 HMDGVEATK
-471 KIKQQWPHIRVL
+471 KIKQQWPHIRIL

-492 QAVESLRNG
+492 QALESLRNG

-540 FDEKKETPQSKA
+540 FDAPKETPQSKA

-601 SNKEEAVQKALEI
+601 RNKEEAVQKALEI

>member
-1 MYEGLIYNIGSKMVG
+1 M
-16 YLGGGN
+16 
-22 NLLDMV
+22 LDMV

-42 ILVSVSIVVITLD
+42 LLASVSIILATLN
-55 FQNSLTLPLWIIIFW
+55 FQDGLTLPLWIIILW
-70 EVVAF
+70 EIIAF

-89 LSTEILLYGGL
+89 LFTEILLYGGI

-110 ANKTFL
+110 AYNTFL

-134 APTTVFITTGILYA
+134 APITVFITTGIFYA
-148 VAPSNSY
+148 IAPSNSY

-162 GLAYVM
+162 GFAYVM

-179 KQNEAIR
+179 KQNESIR

-210 LSNELH
+210 LSSELH

-266 MDSPCQSPSLIQSL
+266 MESPCQSPSLIQSL
-280 QNLGAEFQEHAQVN
+280 QNLGAEFQEHALVN
-294 VSFRTFGEEYQLSRQ
+294 VSFRAYGEEYELSRQ
-309 AKITFIRCLQE
+309 AKIAFIRCLQE

-372 MNLQGHLSVYTKPE
+372 MNLQGQLSVYTKPD

-400 IKNGLIRLLIV
+400 IKDGLIRLLIV

-439 GNQAIDLCGRL
+439 GNEAIDLCGRL

-462 HMDGIEATK
+462 HMDGVEATK
-471 KIKQQWPHIRVL
+471 KIKQQWPHIRIL

-492 QAVESLRNG
+492 QALESLRNG

-540 FDEKKETPQSKA
+540 FDAQKETPQSKA

-601 SNKEEAVQKALEI
+601 RNKEEAVQKALEI

>member
-1 MYEGLIYNIGSKMVG
+1 MF
-16 YLGGGN
+16 
-22 NLLDMV
+22 DMV
-28 KYWFWYDWIMLGVR
+28 KYWFWYDWIMLGIR
-42 ILVSVSIVVITLD
+42 LLVSVSTILATLN
-55 FQNSLTLPLWIIIFW
+55 FQDGLTLPLWIIILW
-70 EVVAF
+70 EIIAF

-89 LSTEILLYGGL
+89 LFTEILLYGGL

-110 ANKTFL
+110 AYNIFL

-122 AANSKHLSYYWT
+122 AANSRHLSYYWT
-134 APTTVFITTGILYA
+134 APTTVFVITGIFYA

-162 GLAYVM
+162 GFAYVM

-173 LLIVNH
+173 LLIINH
-179 KQNEAIR
+179 KQNEVIR

-210 LSNELH
+210 LSSELH

-230 ETLRTEL
+230 ETLRTDL
-237 ATEMGIQRLDSLLE
+237 ATEMGVQRLDSLLE

-266 MDSPCQSPSLIQSL
+266 MDPQCQSPSLIQSL
-280 QNLGAEFQEHAQVN
+280 QNLGAEFQEHAQVD

-309 AKITFIRCLQE
+309 AKIAFIRCLQE

-347 EVQDNGKGNVE
+347 EVQDNGRGNVE
-358 WQEGFGMNAMKERA
+358 WQEGFGMNTMKERA
-372 MNLQGHLSVYTKPE
+372 MNLQGQLSVYTKPE

-400 IKNGLIRLLIV
+400 IKDGLIRLLIV

-416 VRESLRTL
+416 VRESLSTL
-424 LDRYEDL
+424 LDRYEDI

-439 GNQAIDLCGRL
+439 GDQAIDLCGRL
-450 QPHVILMDLDMQ
+450 QPHVVLMDLDMQ
-462 HMDGIEATK
+462 QMDGVEATK

-483 IFTTFQDTE
+483 IFTTFQDTK
-492 QAVESLRNG
+492 QALDSLRNG

-512 LELANTIRLIHK
+512 LELANTIRLIHS

-535 KIFEK
+535 KIFEQ
-540 FDEKKETPQSKA
+540 FDEQNETPQSKA

-573 YTTIAS
+573 YNTIAS

-587 VRNYASTAYTKLGV
+587 VRNYASSAYTKLGV
-601 SNKEEAVQKALEI
+601 RNKEEAVQKALEI
-614 GIIE
+614 GIIK

>member
-1 MYEGLIYNIGSKMVG
+1 
-16 YLGGGN
+16 
-22 NLLDMV
+22 MV

-42 ILVSVSIVVITLD
+42 LLASVSIILATLN
-55 FQNSLTLPLWIIIFW
+55 FQDGLTLPLWIIILW
-70 EVVAF
+70 EIIAF
-75 SIPWVALLFNYKYY
+75 SVPWVALLFNYKYY
-89 LSTEILLYGGL
+89 LFTEILLYGGL
-100 CIYLTSLFPE
+100 CIYLTSLFPG
-110 ANKTFL
+110 AYNTFL

-134 APTTVFITTGILYA
+134 APITVFITTGIFYA
-148 VAPSNSY
+148 VSPSNSY

-162 GLAYVM
+162 GFAYVM

-179 KQNEAIR
+179 KQNESIR

-210 LSNELH
+210 LSSELH

-266 MDSPCQSPSLIQSL
+266 MESPCQSPSLIQSL

-294 VSFRTFGEEYQLSRQ
+294 VSFRTYGEEYELSRQ
-309 AKITFIRCLQE
+309 AKIAFIRCLQE

-372 MNLQGHLSVYTKPE
+372 MNLQGQLSVYTKPD

-400 IKNGLIRLLIV
+400 IKDGLIRLLIV

-439 GNQAIDLCGRL
+439 GNEAIDLCGRL

-462 HMDGIEATK
+462 HMDGVEATK
-471 KIKQQWPHIRVL
+471 KIKQQWPHIRIL

-492 QAVESLRNG
+492 QALESLRNG

-540 FDEKKETPQSKA
+540 FDAPKETPQSKA

-601 SNKEEAVQKALEI
+601 RNKEEAVQKALEI

>member
-1 MYEGLIYNIGSKMVG
+1 M
-16 YLGGGN
+16 
-22 NLLDMV
+22 LDMV
-28 KYWFWYDWIMLGVR
+28 KYWFWYDWIMLGIR
-42 ILVSVSIVVITLD
+42 LLTSVSIILATLN
-55 FQNSLTLPLWIIIFW
+55 FQDGLTLPLWIIILW
-70 EVVAF
+70 EIIAF
-75 SIPWVALLFNYKYY
+75 SVPWVALLFNYKYY
-89 LSTEILLYGGL
+89 LFTEILLYGGQ

-110 ANKTFL
+110 AYNIFL

-134 APTTVFITTGILYA
+134 APITVFITTGIFYA

-155 WIMVTYY
+155 WVMVTYY
-162 GLAYVM
+162 GFAYVM

-179 KQNEAIR
+179 KQNESIR

-210 LSNELH
+210 LSSELH

-294 VSFRTFGEEYQLSRQ
+294 VSFRAYGEEYELSRQ
-309 AKITFIRCLQE
+309 AKIAFIRCLQE

-372 MNLQGHLSVYTKPE
+372 MNLQGQLSVYTKPE

-400 IKNGLIRLLIV
+400 IKDGLIRLLIV

-439 GNQAIDLCGRL
+439 GNEAIDLCGRL

-462 HMDGIEATK
+462 HMDGVEATK

-492 QAVESLRNG
+492 QALESLRNG

-540 FDEKKETPQSKA
+540 FDEQKETPQSKA
-552 TAYELT
+552 AAYELT

-601 SNKEEAVQKALEI
+601 CNKEEAVQKALEI